1 MGKRAL
7 GIFLLR
13 LSCILIT
20 PAATLASGCL
30 GGDWY
35 QVSKG
40 TIGQRAIQPIRGNSG
55 MSAQVYRH
63 YAKVSYDGVQFSD
76 ETSGKE
82 IEFISSVFDPDDIH
96 VPDLFR
102 QLEALPL
109 KYDVA
114 IVETIETNPY
124 YDDCADIPENTKRS
138 KITYEFSIKMP
149 DGKIILFTAFGEV
162 HDTSPP

>member
-1 MGKRAL
+1 MGKRVL
-7 GIFLLR
+7 GIFLLG
-13 LSCILIT
+13 LSCILMA
-20 PAATLASGCL
+20 PAAAIASGCL

-40 TIGQRAIQPIRGNSG
+40 TIGQRSIQPIRGNSG

-63 YAKVSYDGVQFSD
+63 YAKVAYHGVQFSD
-76 ETSGKE
+76 EIAGKE
-82 IEFISSVFDPDDIH
+82 VEFVSSVFDPDDIH

-109 KYDVA
+109 KFDVDV
-114 IVETIETNPY
+114 VETVETNPY

-149 DGKIILFTAFGEV
+149 DGKIIPFVAYGEV
-162 HDTSPP
+162 RDTSPP